1 VLGASDAVFFTD
13 AGPIPA
19 WFVHGMSAALKL
31 PCRCAVPADATAGHL
46 AGCAR
51 GEAVATL
58 QERART
64 SYGQENP

>member
-13 AGPIPA
+13 TGPIPA

-31 PCRCAVPADATAGHL
+31 PCRCGMPDLAPTVHHAD
-46 AGCAR
+46 CAR

-58 QERART
+58 QGRARA
-64 SYGQENP
+64 YRQENP